1 MSRHGYGEN
10 SLDFRKAE
18 HEVTLGHTV
27 FRLGYKGKV
36 MILERPV
43 MR

>member
-10 SLDFRKAE
+10 SHDFRKTG
-18 HEVTLGHTV
+18 HEVTLGHPV
-27 FRLGYKGKV
+27 FRLGHKGKV